1 MEHFDLAS
9 YRDDYH
15 VNLFIAEIGMGMITR
30 ILYHQSLLTTIVA
43 AAVMC
48 AGRRHQCLYYNAIVV
63 LDGNDGGN
71 GVVEHVNGN
80 NGDGIAG
87 GWYISTV

>member
-1 MEHFDLAS
+1 MF
-9 YRDDYH
+9 
-15 VNLFIAEIGMGMITR
+15 
-30 ILYHQSLLTTIVA
+30 
-43 AAVMC
+43 
-48 AGRRHQCLYYNAIVV
+48 LYYTAIIV
-63 LDGNDGGN
+63 LDDNDGGN